1 MSRRKGNTAEIP
13 DEERIEIIRKSTVTI
28 GRAVFMSILVTLI
41 SFAPILFLSGQEKK
55 LFAPLV
61 LTKTFCMIGSAI
73 AALFIVPAALRTF
86 VKGTVRAE
94 EANPVSKYL
103 SMFFSPI
110 VRFCLRWKRIVI
122 AVILGLVGLSIPVVL
137 NTGTEF
143 MPPLDEGSLL
153 FMPVTI
159 PSASNT
165 EVKRVLQVQD
175 KIIKSFPEVDNV
187 LGKAGRA
194 YTATDNAPISMIE
207 TIIILKPRSQWR
219 KGMTKDKLIKEM
231 DEKIHIPGIVTGWT
245 MPIIN
250 RINMLSTGIRTDVGV
265 KVFGQNLD
273 SVYQITEQIEKSL
286 RGIDGLADLY
296 LEQITGG
303 NYLNIKIN
311 RKQLARYGLSIE
323 DANMVIEMAL
333 GGMTL
338 TNTVEDRRRFSVSV
352 RLGQDYRNDLTE
364 IKRTPVQTEK
374 YGAIPLSAIADV
386 TISEGP
392 AMINS
397 ENAML
402 RGTVLFNIR
411 GRDMGS
417 VVKEAK
423 QKIENEF
430 KKLPSGYYIQWSGQY
445 ENQVR
450 AQKRLSIIIPIV
462 LIIMMIVLYTT
473 FHSFR
478 EVLIIF
484 SGIPIAFIGGILSLH
499 FFHVNISVAVMVGFI
514 SLLGVAV
521 ETGVLLLVYM
531 NNELKYLNERATS
544 EGFAITASHIEEA
557 VFKGSALRIRP
568 ILMTVIVD
576 LLGMLPVIA
585 ATGAGS
591 DVMRPITLP
600 FVFGLLISILYSLIL
615 LPTVFALIKEIEFRR
630 NGNLTFVKT
639 GD

>member
-1 MSRRKGNTAEIP
+1 MDRKKGNTAEIP
-13 DEERIEIIRKSTVTI
+13 EEERVEIIRKSAVTI

-41 SFAPILFLSGQEKK
+41 SFSPILFLSGQEKK

-61 LTKTFCMIGSAI
+61 LAKTFCMIGSAFV
-73 AALFIVPAALRTF
+73 ALFVLPQALRTF
-86 VKGTVRAE
+86 VRGNLRSEDT
-94 EANPVSKYL
+94 NPVSKYL
-103 SMFFSPI
+103 SKFFSP
-110 VRFCLRWKRIVI
+110 VTRFCLRWKRTVVI
-122 AVILGLVGLSIPVVL
+122 TMGASVLLSIPVVI

-153 FMPVTI
+153 FMPVAL
-159 PSASNT
+159 PAASNA
-165 EVKRVLQVQD
+165 EVKRILQLQD
-175 KIIKSFPEVDNV
+175 KIIRSFPEVDNV

-194 YTATDNAPISMIE
+194 YTATDNAPMSMIE
-207 TIIILKPRSQWR
+207 TIITLKPRDQWR
-219 KGMTKDKLIKEM
+219 PGMTKEKLIAEL
-231 DEKIHIPGIVTGWT
+231 DEKVHIPGVVTGWT

-273 SVYQITEQIEKSL
+273 SIYAITEQIERSL

-303 NYLNIKIN
+303 EYLNIIIDRAK
-311 RKQLARYGLSIE
+311 LARYGLSVE

-338 TNTVEDRRRFSVSV
+338 TNTVEERRRFTVSI
-352 RLGQDYRNDLTE
+352 RLGQDFRNDLSE
-364 IKRTPVQTEK
+364 ILRTPVQTSTF
-374 YGAIPLSAIADV
+374 GTIPLSAIAS
-386 TISEGP
+386 ISIAEGP

-402 RGTVLFNIR
+402 RGTILFNIR

-423 QKIENEF
+423 RKIDDEF
-430 KKLPSGYYIQWSGQY
+430 KKLPSGYFIQWSGQY

-450 AQKRLSIIIPIV
+450 AQDRLTIIIPIV
-462 LIIMMIVLYTT
+462 LSIMMIVLYST

-478 EVLIIF
+478 EVFIIF
-484 SGIPIAFIGGILSLH
+484 SGIPVAFIGGILSLH
-499 FFHVNISVAVMVGFI
+499 VFHVNISVAVAVGFI

-521 ETGVLLLVYM
+521 ETGVLILVYA
-531 NNELKYLNERATS
+531 NNELAALRTRASS
-544 EGFAITASHIEEA
+544 EKFAITTDHIEEA
-557 VFKGSALRIRP
+557 IFNGTALRIRP

-576 LLGMLPVIA
+576 LLGMVPVIA

-615 LPTVFALIKEIEFRR
+615 LPAVFALIKEYEFK
-630 NGNLTFVKT
+630 KT
-639 GD
+639 GVLSFVNTEA